1 MASQSF
7 FRRHPILTFFLILIL
22 LAAGAAVYLFKTTS
36 KEELVK
42 QGKNY
47 VMPDLQSAKTVI
59 DEITADS
66 LKGKLTLR
74 VKNSLPLTIDI
85 DSLQYKVTLDGDTVT
100 KGYDDTGI
108 RIESKSNDEVTVPIK
123 VNIRSFY
130 QKVRQLESDSAMVG
144 IHAVL
149 YNHFPV
155 VGSKAIPVN
164 FTKKIYI
171 PKLPKVE
178 VDGIDLSNMG
188 LKGGKLQVKV
198 KVTNYSAMPYTV
210 NGFTYHFKMSDN
222 IDLKGKSDQN
232 FNFDKPGTEIIT
244 IPVDIDLNQVGEAA
258 VKILFK
264 SEDTPYTF
272 AGNMHIV
279 TDNAALGK
287 FNMAFQNSG
296 TIKELKE
303 NVKAAAQKGK

>member
-1 MASQSF
+1 MASKSF
-7 FRRHPILTFFLILIL
+7 FRRHPVLTVFLL
-22 LAAGAAVYLFKTTS
+22 LVLLGAGAAVYFFRTTS
-36 KEELVK
+36 REELVK

-66 LKGKLTLR
+66 VKGKIIMR

-100 KGYDDTGI
+100 KGYDDSGI
-108 RIESKSNDEVTVPIK
+108 RIEANSNDEVTVPVK

-130 QKVRQLESDSAMVG
+130 KKVEQLESDSADVG
-144 IHAVL
+144 VHAVL

-171 PKLPKVE
+171 PRLPEVE
-178 VDGIDLSNMG
+178 VEGVDLSDLG
-188 LKGGKLQVKV
+188 LQGGKLQVKI
-198 KVTNYSAMPYTV
+198 KVTNYSAMPYSV
-210 NGFTYHFKMSDN
+210 NGFTYRFTMSDN

-232 FNFDKPGTEIIT
+232 FNFNKKGSEIIT
-244 IPVDIDLNQVGEAA
+244 IPVDVDLKQVGEAA
-258 VKILFK
+258 IKILFK
-264 SEDTPYTF
+264 SEDTPYTL

-279 TDNAALGK
+279 TNSAALGK
-287 FNMAFQNSG
+287 FDMAFQNSG

-303 NVKAAAQKGK
+303 NVKAATKNAK

>member
-1 MASQSF
+1 MASKSF
-7 FRRHPILTFFLILIL
+7 VRRHPILSVFLVFIL
-22 LAAGAAVYLFKTTS
+22 LAAAAAIYFFQNTS

-66 LKGKLTLR
+66 LKGKLILQ

-108 RIESKSNDEVTVPIK
+108 RIEANSNDEVTVPVK
-123 VNIRSFY
+123 VNISSFY
-130 QKVRQLESDSAMVG
+130 KKVKQLQTDSANVG
-144 IHAVL
+144 VHAVL

-171 PKLPKVE
+171 PKLPDVQVE
-178 VDGIDLSNMG
+178 GIDLSNLG
-188 LKGGKLQVKV
+188 LQGGKLQVKI
-198 KVTNYSAMPYTV
+198 KVTNYNAMPYTI
-210 NGFTYHFKMSDN
+210 NGFSYRFKMSDN
-222 IDLKGKSDQN
+222 IDLKGKSDEN
-232 FNFDKPGTEIIT
+232 FNFDKKGSEIIT

-258 VKILFK
+258 MKILFK
-264 SEDTPYTF
+264 SEDTPYDF
-272 AGNMHIV
+272 SGNLHIV
-279 TDNAALGK
+279 TDNTALGK

-303 NVKAAAQKGK
+303 NVKAAAKKDK